1 MTFGGKTFADAVI
14 CDNDDDDMVATE
26 ADVER
31 PDAEALSWPGKR
43 GEFVSMVEDTSM
55 ISGEEVRCSAVSF
68 SAPEGEGNC
77 DDGDE

>member
-1 MTFGGKTFADAVI
+1 MTFCGRTFADAVI
-14 CDNDDDDMVATE
+14 CDNDDDVMAAAE

-31 PDAEALSWPGKR
+31 PDAEALGLPGKR

-68 SAPEGEGNC
+68 SAEEGEGNC